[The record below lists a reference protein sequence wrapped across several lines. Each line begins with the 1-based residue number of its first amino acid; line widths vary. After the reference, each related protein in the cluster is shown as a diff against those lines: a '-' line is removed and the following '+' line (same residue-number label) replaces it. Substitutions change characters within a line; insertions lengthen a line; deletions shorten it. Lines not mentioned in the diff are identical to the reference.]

1 MDTKKITHLMKERDM
16 TPYRLSKVSGISTSR
31 IYDLLDG
38 KHDNWRI
45 LSVIKVAMALNV
57 SVDEVLLDKYKHKGD
72 KL

>member
-1 MDTKKITHLMKERDM
+1 MSIKNTQVYIDGKYFGFLSNGLTHL
-16 TPYRLSKVSGISTSR
+16 
-31 IYDLLDG
+31 
-38 KHDNWRI
+38 HDNWRI

>member
-1 MDTKKITHLMKERDM
+1 MVESYAIRIA
-16 TPYRLSKVSGISTSR
+16 RIKVFGISTSR
-31 IYDLLDG
+31 IYVLLDG